1 MKKIYKLSSILIVLL
16 LVNCGYTPI
25 YTVKSINFKI
35 DRIEFSGD
43 KKLKYKLQNKLKRYK
58 KIKNSENT
66 LTLEINSEKKI
77 TTQSKN
83 SKGEALFYLMEIKIN
98 ITSTNQ
104 NNIIKKNNFIES
116 FTYNNKAD
124 KFDLSQY
131 EKNIEEN
138 LIDTIINKI
147 IIDLSTKYQ

>member
-25 YTVKSINFKI
+25 YSVKSINFKI
-35 DRIEFSGD
+35 ERIEFTGD
-43 KKLKYKLQNKLKRYK
+43 KNLKYKLQNKLKKYK
-58 KIKNSENT
+58 KIKNSKNT
-66 LTLEINSEKKI
+66 LTLEINSKKKI

-104 NNIIKKNNFIES
+104 NNIIKENNFIES
-116 FTYNNKAD
+116 FTYNNKTD
-124 KFDLSQY
+124 KFDLTQY

-138 LIDTIINKI
+138 LIDSIINKI
-147 IIDLSTKYQ
+147 VIDLSTKYQ

>member
-1 MKKIYKLSSILIVLL
+1 MKKIYKLSSILIVIL

-25 YTVKSINFKI
+25 YSVKLINFKI
-35 DRIEFSGD
+35 DRIEFTGD
-43 KKLKYKLQNKLKRYK
+43 KNLKYKLQNKLKKYK
-58 KIKNSENT
+58 NIKNSKNT
-66 LTLEINSEKKI
+66 LTLEINSKKKI

-104 NNIIKKNNFIES
+104 NNIIKENNFIES
-116 FTYNNKAD
+116 FTYNNKTD
-124 KFDLSQY
+124 KFDLTQY

-138 LIDTIINKI
+138 LIDSLINKI
-147 IIDLSTKYQ
+147 IIDLSTRYQ

>member
-104 NNIIKKNNFIES
+104 NNVIKKNNFIES
-116 FTYNNKAD
+116 FTYNSKAD
-124 KFDLSQY
+124 QFDLSQY
-131 EKNIEEN
+131 EKSIEEN

>member
-25 YTVKSINFKI
+25 YSVKSMNFKI
-35 DRIEFSGD
+35 DRIEFTGD
-43 KKLKYKLQNKLKRYK
+43 KNLKYKLENKLKKYK

-66 LTLEINSEKKI
+66 LTLEINSKKKI

-104 NNIIKKNNFIES
+104 NNIIKENNFIES

-124 KFDLSQY
+124 KFDLNQY